1 MLGDDWGIQD
11 EAAAPYHDRCDND
24 TANWQ
29 DRETGTMD
37 TVINASDYA
46 HRSGVSVAI
55 PAPTED
61 HLAFFQALWFW
72 IPAGLGLWSAL
83 IWALLH
89 LI

>member
-1 MLGDDWGIQD
+1 
-11 EAAAPYHDRCDND
+11 
-24 TANWQ
+24 
-29 DRETGTMD
+29 MD

-46 HRSGVSVAI
+46 HRSSVSVAV
-55 PAPTED
+55 PVPTED

-83 IWALLH
+83 IWALMH

>member
-1 MLGDDWGIQD
+1 MRGDDWGIQD
-11 EAAAPYHDRCDND
+11 EGAAPYHGRRDIHTADR
-24 TANWQ
+24 Q

-55 PAPTED
+55 PVPTED

-83 IWALLH
+83 IWALMRLV
-89 LI
+89 

>member
-1 MLGDDWGIQD
+1 MQD
-11 EAAAPYHDRCDND
+11 QDAAPYHDRCDIHSAD
-24 TANWQ
+24 WQ

-46 HRSGVSVAI
+46 HRSSVSIAV
-55 PAPTED
+55 PVPTED

-83 IWALLH
+83 IWALMR
-89 LI
+89 II

>member
-1 MLGDDWGIQD
+1 MRGDDWGMQD
-11 EAAAPYHDRCDND
+11 DEAAPYHDRCDFHIAD
-24 TANWQ
+24 WQ

-46 HRSGVSVAI
+46 HRSSVSVAI

-72 IPAGLGLWSAL
+72 IPAGLGLWAAL
-83 IWALLH
+83 IWALMH

>member
-1 MLGDDWGIQD
+1 
-11 EAAAPYHDRCDND
+11 
-24 TANWQ
+24 
-29 DRETGTMD
+29 MD

-46 HRSGVSVAI
+46 HRSSVSVAI

-72 IPAGLGLWSAL
+72 IPAGLGLWAAL
-83 IWALLH
+83 IWALMH